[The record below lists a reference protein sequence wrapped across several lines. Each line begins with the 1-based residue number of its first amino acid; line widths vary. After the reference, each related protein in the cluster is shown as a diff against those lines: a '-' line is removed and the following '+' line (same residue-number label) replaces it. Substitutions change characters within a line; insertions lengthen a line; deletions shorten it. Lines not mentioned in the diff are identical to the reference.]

1 MITSSLQN
9 IGFVS
14 IFSINIIRAM
24 KTVTIRKTKEQIPV
38 GKIICIGR
46 NYIEHA
52 KEMQAD
58 IPDKPVIFLK
68 PPSAIIQN
76 GDNIVIPKISN
87 EMHHEVELVVV
98 IGKGG
103 KNIPASEA
111 GLHILGYAVG
121 LDMTLRDVQAEAKKK
136 GLPWTVAKGFDTS
149 APISEILLKDEI
161 PEPHKLNLICRVNRE
176 IRQQSNTDKMIFSA
190 NKLIEY
196 ISSIITLE
204 RGDLIYTGTPEGVS
218 QVNNGD
224 TIETE
229 ITGFIKITNNVK
241 SETK

>member
-1 MITSSLQN
+1 
-9 IGFVS
+9 
-14 IFSINIIRAM
+14 M

-38 GKIICIGR
+38 GTIICIGR

-68 PPSAIIQN
+68 PPSAIIYN
-76 GDNIVIPKISN
+76 DDNIIIPNISN

-103 KNIPASEA
+103 KSIPASEA
-111 GLHILGYAVG
+111 NSHILGYAVG

-149 APISEILLKDEI
+149 APISEVLLKDEI
-161 PEPHKLNLICRVNRE
+161 PEPHNLNLVCRVNGNV
-176 IRQQSNTDKMIFSA
+176 RQQSNTDKMIFSVH
-190 NKLIEY
+190 KLIEY
-196 ISSIITLE
+196 ISSIITLD

-224 TIETE
+224 TIEAE
-229 ITGFIKITNNVK
+229 LAGYIKITHNVK

>member
-1 MITSSLQN
+1 
-9 IGFVS
+9 
-14 IFSINIIRAM
+14 M
-24 KTVTIRKTKEQIPV
+24 KTVTIRKTKEEIPV

-52 KEMQAD
+52 KEMKSD
-58 IPDKPVIFLK
+58 IPDNPVIFLK
-68 PPSAIIQN
+68 PPSAIIYN
-76 GDNIVIPKISN
+76 GEDIVIPKISN
-87 EMHHEVELVVV
+87 EMHHEVELVIA

-103 KNIPASEA
+103 KNILASNA
-111 GLHILGYAVG
+111 DSHILGYAVG

-149 APISEILLKDEI
+149 APISEVLLKDEI
-161 PEPHKLNLICRVNRE
+161 AEPHNLNLVCRVNGN
-176 IRQQSNTDKMIFSA
+176 IRQQSNTDKMIFSVH
-190 NKLIEY
+190 KLIEY

-224 TIETE
+224 TIEAE
-229 ITGFIKITNNVK
+229 LVGYIKITHNVK
-241 SETK
+241 S

>member
-1 MITSSLQN
+1 
-9 IGFVS
+9 
-14 IFSINIIRAM
+14 M
-24 KTVTIRKTKEQIPV
+24 KTVTIRKTKEQIQV

-58 IPDKPVIFLK
+58 IPVTPVIFLK
-68 PPSAIIQN
+68 PPSAIIQD
-76 GDNIVIPKISN
+76 GEGIIIPKISN
-87 EMHHEVELVVV
+87 DMHHEVELVVV
-98 IGKGG
+98 IGKDG
-103 KNIPASEA
+103 KSIPVSEA
-111 GLHILGYAVG
+111 DSYILGYAIG

-149 APISEILLKDEI
+149 APISEVLLKDEV
-161 PEPHKLNLICRVNRE
+161 PEPQNLNLICRVNGSV
-176 IRQQSNTDKMIFSA
+176 RQQSNTDKMIFNV

-204 RGDLIYTGTPEGVS
+204 QGDLIYTGTPEGVS

-224 TIETE
+224 TIEAE
-229 ITGFIKITNNVK
+229 LAGYIKITHKVK
-241 SETK
+241 SEAK

>member
-1 MITSSLQN
+1 M
-9 IGFVS
+9 
-14 IFSINIIRAM
+14 R
-24 KTVTIRKTKEQIPV
+24 TVTIRKTKEQFPV

-52 KEMQAD
+52 KEMKAD
-58 IPDKPVIFLK
+58 IPDNPVIFLK
-68 PPSAIIQN
+68 PPSAIIYDR
-76 GDNIVIPKISN
+76 DNIVIPKISN

-103 KNIPASEA
+103 KNIIASDA
-111 GLHILGYAVG
+111 DSNILGYAVG

-161 PEPHKLNLICRVNRE
+161 LDPHNLNLVCRVNGE
-176 IRQQSNTDKMIFSA
+176 IRQQASTDKMIFSVY
-190 NKLIEY
+190 KLIEY

-204 RGDLIYTGTPEGVS
+204 YGDLIYTGTPAGVS

-224 TIETE
+224 IIEAE
-229 ITGFIKITNNVK
+229 LVGYIKITNNVK
-241 SETK
+241 SEPK

>member
-1 MITSSLQN
+1 
-9 IGFVS
+9 
-14 IFSINIIRAM
+14 M
-24 KTVTIRKTKEQIPV
+24 KTVTIRKTNEQIPV

-58 IPDKPVIFLK
+58 IPVTPVIFLK
-68 PPSAIIQN
+68 PPSAIVYN
-76 GDNIVIPKISN
+76 GDNIIIPKISN

-111 GLHILGYAVG
+111 ATHILGYAIG

-149 APISEILLKDEI
+149 APISEVLLKEEI
-161 PEPHKLNLICRVNRE
+161 PDPHKLNIICRVNGSV
-176 IRQQSNTDKMIFSA
+176 RQQSNTDKMIFRVE
-190 NKLIEY
+190 KLIDY

-224 TIETE
+224 IIEAE
-229 ITGFIKITNNVK
+229 LAGYIKLANKVI

>member
-1 MITSSLQN
+1 
-9 IGFVS
+9 
-14 IFSINIIRAM
+14 M
-24 KTVTIRKTKEQIPV
+24 KTITIRKTNERIPV

-68 PPSAIIQN
+68 PPSAIIYN
-76 GDNIVIPKISN
+76 GESIIIPKISN
-87 EMHHEVELVVV
+87 DMHHEVELVVV

-103 KNIPASEA
+103 KNISASDA
-111 GLHILGYAVG
+111 NSHILGYAVG

-149 APISEILLKDEI
+149 APISDVLLKDEI
-161 PEPHKLNLICRVNRE
+161 PDPHNLNLICRVNGSV
-176 IRQQSNTDKMIFSA
+176 RQQSNTDKMIFRVH
-190 NKLIEY
+190 KLIEY

-218 QVNNGD
+218 HVNDGD
-224 TIETE
+224 TIEAE
-229 ITGFIKITNNVK
+229 LVGYIKITNNVK
-241 SETK
+241 SESK